1 METGVVPDRM
11 GEPAFALR
19 EKGLEA
25 LRRASPSITAADPM
39 VAVFFR
45 HTDVSPESKGMLLD
59 VWEQNLESAA
69 GFAVFPWQTIRP
81 DGSVPR
87 AYDGPP
93 AIWRPRETEWW
104 MRDPIGFAQRITAP
118 VATAEGLELL
128 LELAAGDDP
137 DLAERARV
145 LVQRILPLAEDQ
157 LARSLIALD
166 VWRDTFALWVHVRL
180 ENVLDQLG
188 ALLLGLGFRFGAPAS
203 RGDAVVGEPRY
214 PWEGEPLISA
224 TAHLGNA
231 TMATGLYPSLIPGLL
246 RHVQT
251 HRRRDGGWNDPDQPT
266 DPLTTLAAA
275 EFLSSV
281 DPDFVPDPTIDF
293 FAVHQE
299 EAGWWRALG
308 PESPWL
314 TAAIC
319 DWLAI
324 AELPF
329 ADRFRWPEVPRF
341 TRDRKTG
348 LPTYGH
354 FSDLD
359 RLFKGVPALADKRV
373 ELAFVDLIGFRGFN
387 NALGQEMGD
396 RCLREFAAALAE
408 TAATRV
414 IRDGGDEFLVVGAPT
429 RSSLV
434 DDLHAFMERWPEVLK
449 ARFGPS
455 VPPVRPRI
463 LVGRTLARELVP
475 LRERL
480 GRAIGELKG
489 RGESGPF
496 GILEELP

>member
-1 METGVVPDRM
+1 METGVVPDRK
-11 GEPAFALR
+11 GQPAFALR
-19 EKGLEA
+19 ENGLQA

-45 HTDVSPESKGMLLD
+45 HTDVAPESKQMLLD
-59 VWEQNLESAA
+59 VWEQNLTNAA
-69 GFAVFPWQTIRP
+69 GFSVFPWQTIRP
-81 DGSVPR
+81 DGTVPR

-93 AIWRPRETEWW
+93 AMWRPRETEWW

-137 DLAERARV
+137 ELARRAGA

-157 LARSLIALD
+157 LARHLIALD
-166 VWRDTFALWVHVRL
+166 VWRDTYALWVHVRL
-180 ENVLDQLG
+180 ERVLDQLG
-188 ALLLGLGFRFGAPAS
+188 ALLLALVSRFGAPAS
-203 RGDAVVGEPRY
+203 RGDAVVGEPRH
-214 PWEGEPLISA
+214 PWEGEPLVSA

-246 RHVQT
+246 HHVQLL
-251 HRRRDGGWNDPDQPT
+251 RRRDGGWSDPDQPT

-293 FAVHQE
+293 FAAHQE

-308 PESPWL
+308 PEAPWL
-314 TAAIC
+314 TAAVC

-354 FSDLD
+354 FSDLH

-396 RCLREFAAALAE
+396 RCLRAFAAALAE

-434 DDLHAFMERWPEVLK
+434 DDLGTFMETWPAVLK
-449 ARFGPS
+449 GQFGSS

-463 LVGRTLARELVP
+463 LVGHTQGRDLVP

-480 GRAIGELKG
+480 GTAIGELKG